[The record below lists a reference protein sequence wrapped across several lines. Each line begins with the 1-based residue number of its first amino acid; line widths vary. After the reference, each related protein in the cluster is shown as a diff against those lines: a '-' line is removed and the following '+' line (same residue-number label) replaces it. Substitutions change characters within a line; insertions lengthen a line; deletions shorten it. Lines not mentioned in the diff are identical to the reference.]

1 MSLNSTLNI
10 YLEIGAIILSLI
22 FIVGFL
28 NLYVP
33 FPKKLKF
40 FLSSLIIVVATI
52 WLLNDLGILNSI
64 INPVSNWV
72 RALK

>member
-10 YLEIGAIILSLI
+10 YLEIGAIVLSLI

-33 FPKKLKF
+33 FPKKLKVF
-40 FLSSLIIVVATI
+40 FSFLIIIVATI
-52 WLLNDLGILNSI
+52 WLLNDLGILYNI
-64 INPVSNWV
+64 INPLSNWI
-72 RALK
+72 RAIK